1 MASFSYHPYL
11 GTDYLKQLVTG
22 IKAQGY
28 TFVTADSTVA
38 N

>member
-1 MASFSYHPYL
+1 MASFFYHPYL